1 MESAMYSRWRAT
13 DDRDRVEYHMY
24 KGVPL
29 PSHLDPK
36 DMDDIQDFT
45 VRDDDVF
52 IITYPKSGTA
62 WLQRIVSLLHFGGDV
77 SKTDRKE
84 QDELVPYFEQKV
96 GDSATFRKL
105 TEVPSPRM
113 MKSHLHFSHA
123 PVQLTQGKGKVIYV
137 ARNPKDLAVSYYHFH
152 FLCSTLKTPTSWEQ
166 FLQEFVNGEVSRGA
180 WHDHVLGWWK
190 HQDLP
195 NVLFLRYEDLQKN
208 TRKEVEKVAEFLQ
221 WPVTPE
227 VIDKVVEQST
237 FQKMA
242 TNPATNKVAG
252 KGAKSGV
259 FDFSKGTYFRK
270 GVVGDWKSLFS
281 DEQSQWFD
289 TFYREKLGPTGLHF
303 DFE

>member
-1 MESAMYSRWRAT
+1 MAASG
-13 DDRDRVEYHMY
+13 DDRVEYRRY
-24 KGVPL
+24 KGIPMAADDV
-29 PSHLDPK
+29 SAE
-36 DMDDIQDFT
+36 DMDAIQDFV

-52 IITYPKSGTA
+52 IVTYPKSA
-62 WLQRIVSLLHFGGDV
+62 WMQRIVSLLHFGGDV
-77 SKTDRKE
+77 SKTDRKKI
-84 QDELVPYFEQKV
+84 DELVPYFEQKD
-96 GDSATFRKL
+96 GDSATFREL
-105 TEVPSPRM
+105 SEVPSPRLI
-113 MKSHLHFSHA
+113 KSHLHFFLA
-123 PVQLTQGKGKVIYV
+123 PLQLKQGKGKVIYV

-152 FLCSTLKTPTSWEQ
+152 FMCSTLKTPTSWEQ
-166 FLQEFVNGEVSRGA
+166 FLKDFVSGEVYDEA
-180 WHDHVLGWWK
+180 WHNHVLGWWEQK
-190 HQDLP
+190 DNP
-195 NVLFLRYEDLQKN
+195 NVLFLKYEDLQKN

-270 GVVGDWKSLFS
+270 GVVGDWKSHFS

-289 TFYREKLGPTGLHF
+289 TFYQEKLGPTGLHF